1 MKKIFKLC
9 LLIVIMLLTV
19 KATCGPKPMF
29 RETVQAM
36 KIKDNVFFHNVGIT
50 YDGRHYYTING
61 GNEDYCVLNEYNK
74 KGNFIEYYDL
84 ELDCRAIFHNPRD
97 GNLYLKNYGT
107 DLYVVDLWDEIA
119 DVELMDVFNEE
130 NSSPAMSPDGKYL
143 YEYYEGTVRLLD
155 FETGNE
161 LDKFK
166 LSKWYDEHGYNY
178 AIAAS
183 NQHLF
188 VWADESVIAVYDL
201 DGNYVTEIDL
211 PRTGFRFSL
220 SWCKGLLWIAR
231 DADAAKD
238 GGDDGYWY
246 GYKL

>member
-1 MKKIFKLC
+1 MKKIFKVC
-9 LLIVIMLLTV
+9 LLVAIMLLTV
-19 KATCGPKPMF
+19 RATCGTKKMF
-29 RETVQAM
+29 DKAVQSM

-61 GNEDYCVLNEYNK
+61 GNEEYCVLNEYNK
-74 KGNFIEYYDL
+74 KGSFIEYYDL

-119 DVELMDVFNEE
+119 DVELMDVFDEE

-143 YEYYEGTVRLLD
+143 YEYYGGTVRLLD

-188 VWADESVIAVYDL
+188 VWSDEFEIAIYDL

-211 PRTGFRFSL
+211 PRTGFGFSL

-238 GGDDGYWY
+238 GGDGYWY